1 MSNHPLTQLIRAA
14 DAAITAE
21 DYDTLME
28 FYADDA
34 TLVVKPGLSVTG
46 KDAIRKAF
54 VAIAEHVAHS
64 LVVKQGRM
72 QVIEGGGTALVIM
85 ESVLAYSVGGEPVAL
100 TRRATYVFR
109 QEESR
114 RWVCTVDN
122 SYGTDLLAGA
132 DLPTS

>member
-1 MSNHPLTQLIRAA
+1 MATHPLEQLIRAA

-21 DYDTLME
+21 DYGSLMD

-34 TLVVKPGLSVTG
+34 TLVVKPGLYVTG

-54 VAIAEHVAHS
+54 GAIAEHVAHT

-72 QVIEGGGTALVIM
+72 QVIEGGGNALVIM
-85 ESVLAYSVGGEPVAL
+85 ESVLDYSVDGQPVHA

-109 QEESR
+109 QEGDG

-122 SYGTDLLAGA
+122 SYGTELLAA
-132 DLPTS
+132 